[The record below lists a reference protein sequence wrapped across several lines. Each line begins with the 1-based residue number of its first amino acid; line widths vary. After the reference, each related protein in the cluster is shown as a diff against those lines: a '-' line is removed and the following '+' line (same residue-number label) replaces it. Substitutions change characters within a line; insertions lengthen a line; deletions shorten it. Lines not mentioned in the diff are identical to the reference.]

1 VYVAKNYETDNGFTL
16 TYSVALYI
24 GRNGQYSQN
33 IVSDYLLPVS
43 LLSELQWFPRSCTTR
58 QIVARSVILTL
69 LSGDILQVAYPFRP
83 GSANWFV
90 FWEQLKT
97 PEVLSIQGVG
107 EKITDKYLRSLLQI

>member
-43 LLSELQWFPRSCTTR
+43 LLPELQWFPRSCATK
-58 QIVARSVILTL
+58 QVVARYVTLTL
-69 LSGDILQVAYPFRP
+69 LSGDILQIAYPFRP
-83 GSANWFV
+83 GSANWFI
-90 FWEQLKT
+90 FWEQLKSLD
-97 PEVLSIQGVG
+97 VLSIQGFG
-107 EKITDKYLRSLLQI
+107 EKITDKYLRSLLKI